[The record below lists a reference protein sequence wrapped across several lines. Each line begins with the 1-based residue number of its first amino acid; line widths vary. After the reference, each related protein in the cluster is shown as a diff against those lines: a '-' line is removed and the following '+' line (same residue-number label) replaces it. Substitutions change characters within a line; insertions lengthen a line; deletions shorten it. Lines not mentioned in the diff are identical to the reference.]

1 MRGSPSPRK
10 VFARTAS
17 DAPEMV
23 RSVTVSDRVNAVEV
37 VAVPAIAAVGKMSK
51 KKNKESVLCS
61 ENRMVLRSVVNRSVD
76 YRLVES
82 KLRIVKSVRR

>member
-1 MRGSPSPRK
+1 
-10 VFARTAS
+10 
-17 DAPEMV
+17 MV
-23 RSVTVSDRVNAVEV
+23 RSVRVSDRVNAVEGV
-37 VAVPAIAAVGKMSK
+37 EVPAIAAVGKMSK
-51 KKNKESVLCS
+51 KKNKELVLCS